1 LLYLRILKNDYL
13 PQATIKYSGKT
24 FIKKTTQ
31 KNNMKVVIFAGG
43 RGTRISEE
51 SMLRP
56 KPMIEIGGKPIL
68 WHIMKI
74 YAAYGHTE
82 FIICLGYKGWIIK
95 EYFTNYFLHNADL
108 TVDLGNNTTEI
119 HQNNAEPFKISL
131 IDTGLDTM
139 TAGRLKRVLPYT
151 NNEPFMLTY
160 GDGVSDVDIHEVLK
174 YHKESGKVCTM
185 TAIQP
190 TSRFGVL
197 KMQDDGTIESFEE
210 KPEDSGTWINGG
222 FFVINP
228 EIKDY
233 LHDDADD
240 IMWER
245 QPMEDLAAEG
255 KIGAYKHHG
264 FWKCMDTLR
273 DKEELEQMWDTEP
286 AWKKW

>member
-1 LLYLRILKNDYL
+1 
-13 PQATIKYSGKT
+13 
-24 FIKKTTQ
+24 
-31 KNNMKVVIFAGG
+31 MKVVIFAGG

-74 YAAYGHTE
+74 YSAYGHTE

-95 EYFTNYFLHNADL
+95 EYFANYFLHNADL
-108 TVDLGNNTTEI
+108 TVDLGNNTMEI

-151 NNEPFMLTY
+151 KNEPFMLTY
-160 GDGVSDVDIHEVLK
+160 GDGVSDVNLDALLAF
-174 YHKESGKVCTM
+174 HKQSGKVCTM
-185 TAIQP
+185 TAIQA
-190 TSRFGVL
+190 TSRFGVI
-197 KMQDDGTIESFEE
+197 KMQEDGTIDSFEE
-210 KPEDSGTWINGG
+210 KPADSGTWINGG

-233 LHDDADD
+233 LEGDMDE

-245 QPMEDLAAEG
+245 EPLDRLAAQG
-255 KIGAYKHHG
+255 QIAAYRHQD

-273 DKEELEQMWDTEP
+273 DKEELEQMWEEQP

>member
-1 LLYLRILKNDYL
+1 MIYFAD
-13 PQATIKYSGKT
+13 S
-24 FIKKTTQ
+24 IKKQ
-31 KNNMKVVIFAGG
+31 GVLCYICAFLIVYSPLIIAMKVVIFAGG

-51 SMLRP
+51 STLRP

-95 EYFTNYFLHNADL
+95 EYFANYFLHNADL
-108 TVDLGNNTTEI
+108 TVDLASNSMQI

-160 GDGVSDVDIHEVLK
+160 GDGVSDVNIDELLDFHQK
-174 YHKESGKVCTM
+174 SGKVCTM
-185 TAIQP
+185 TAIQA
-190 TSRFGVL
+190 TSRFGVI
-197 KMQDDGTIESFEE
+197 KMQEDGTIDSFEE
-210 KPEDSGTWINGG
+210 KPADSGTWINGG

-233 LHDDADD
+233 LEGGNMDD

-245 QPMEDLAAEG
+245 EPLDRLAAQG
-255 KIGAYKHHG
+255 QIAAYKHPD

-273 DKEELEQMWDTEP
+273 DKEELEQMWEEQP